1 MTQLKCLC
9 LLALLLSACSRSNNL
24 ALGQVQ
30 ATVGGHTVVVTDC
43 YRTSVDPPQAVEG
56 GFRFMPCRDADIL
69 IRGDELVVNG
79 QSYGRMNPTDPILV
93 DHGVVSINGRL
104 AQRVAAPS
112 SSSDD
117 ILRLCRTKVHR
128 YREYLRQCIYGS
140 GARHETER
148 SRS

>member
-1 MTQLKCLC
+1 MTLLKCLC

-24 ALGQVQ
+24 ALGQVP

-56 GFRFMPCRDADIL
+56 GFRFTPCRDADIL

-79 QSYGRMNPTDPILV
+79 QSYGRMNPTDPVLV

-104 AQRVAAPS
+104 AQRAASPS
-112 SSSDD
+112 LKSR
-117 ILRLCRTKVHR
+117 LRARVHR
-128 YREYLRQCIYGS
+128 YRAYLRRQ
-140 GARHETER
+140 ARREIAR